1 MRSRRNSFL
10 KVSQGLLASIAAYTL
25 HDALIADTE
34 YSKNGTK
41 NQGAASHPKL
51 GIEILGDE
59 LENRSWQEVGENP
72 PILPWRRHPEPR

>member
-10 KVSQGLLASIAAYTL
+10 KASQGLLASIAAYNL

-34 YSKNGTK
+34 YSKTRTK

-51 GIEILGDE
+51 GMGILGDE
-59 LENRSWQEVGENP
+59 LENRSLQEVAENP
-72 PILPWRRHPEPR
+72 PILPWRPHPEPR